1 MNRKK
6 TDGTTNRDR
15 AIMDIRT
22 MILTGELKPAQRLVE
37 NTVAERLGISR
48 TPVREAFRE
57 LVQMGLL
64 LSESYKGV
72 RVAEIDLT
80 RIRQAYELRAQI
92 EPFAAELAAE
102 RINDAQI
109 DQLRD
114 LNGQLGK
121 LTLGVEK
128 LADINDRFHLAIAEA
143 TGNQVLVEIIADLR
157 SRTRGFRIAFHYH
170 PALIEESVREHN
182 AIIAALI
189 ERSRTAARTA
199 MAQHVK
205 MGITSTIA

>member
-1 MNRKK
+1 
-6 TDGTTNRDR
+6 
-15 AIMDIRT
+15 MDIRT
-22 MILTGELKPAQRLVE
+22 MILTGELKPTQRLVE
-37 NTVAERLGISR
+37 NAVAERLGISR

-80 RIRQAYELRAQI
+80 RIRQTYELRAQL

-102 RINDAQI
+102 RINDAEI
-109 DQLRD
+109 EKLRD
-114 LNGQLGK
+114 LNDRLSNS
-121 LTLGVEK
+121 TLGVEK

-189 ERSRTAARTA
+189 ERSRKSARLA

-205 MGITSTIA
+205 MGVTSTIA

>member
-1 MNRKK
+1 
-6 TDGTTNRDR
+6 
-15 AIMDIRT
+15 MDIRT